1 MAREHDYNR
10 TMRKLSHITTLLVG
24 LLLMSGCTN
33 GLNALKLYRVPV
45 QQGNIVTQDMIDKI
59 KPGMTKSQ
67 VAFVLGEPVLRDPFN
82 ESKWIYI
89 YSIEVPGLF
98 TQKTRTTLFGVE
110 KEKFFLDLID
120 FSSNKFLKSSK
131 IFSLKFF

>member
-1 MAREHDYNR
+1 MARERDYNH
-10 TMRKLSHITTLLVG
+10 TMRKLTLITMLVVAFLLT
-24 LLLMSGCTN
+24 SGCTN

-82 ESKWIYI
+82 ESKWIYL

-98 TQKTRTTLFGVE
+98 TQKTRTTLFFDGD
-110 KEKFFLDLID
+110 K
-120 FSSNKFLKSSK
+120 LKSISGDLAPSEGK
-131 IFSLKFF
+131 ETETKSS

>member
-1 MAREHDYNR
+1 MW
-10 TMRKLSHITTLLVG
+10 KLSYITTLVVALI
-24 LLLMSGCTN
+24 LTSGCTN
-33 GLNALKLYRVPV
+33 GFSALKLYRVPV

-67 VAFVLGEPVLRDPFN
+67 VAFVLGEPVLRNPFN

-98 TQKTRTTLFGVE
+98 TQKTRTILFFDGNE
-110 KEKFFLDLID
+110 
-120 FSSNKFLKSSK
+120 LKSISGDLAPSEGK
-131 IFSLKFF
+131 DAETTDS

>member
-1 MAREHDYNR
+1 MVRERDYNN
-10 TMRKLSHITTLLVG
+10 TMRKLSHITALLVG

-67 VAFVLGEPVLRDPFN
+67 VAFVLGEPVLKDPFN

-98 TQKTRTTLFGVE
+98 AQKTSTTLFFDGDKLRSISGDLAPSE
-110 KEKFFLDLID
+110 GKEAETT
-120 FSSNKFLKSSK
+120 SS
-131 IFSLKFF
+131 

>member
-1 MAREHDYNR
+1 
-10 TMRKLSHITTLLVG
+10 
-24 LLLMSGCTN
+24 MSGCTY

-98 TQKTRTTLFGVE
+98 TQKTRTTLFFDGDE
-110 KEKFFLDLID
+110 
-120 FSSNKFLKSSK
+120 LKSISGDLAPSEGK
-131 IFSLKFF
+131 EAETTSS

>member
-1 MAREHDYNR
+1 
-10 TMRKLSHITTLLVG
+10 
-24 LLLMSGCTN
+24 
-33 GLNALKLYRVPV
+33 
-45 QQGNIVTQDMIDKI
+45 MIDKI

-98 TQKTRTTLFGVE
+98 TQKTRTTLFFDGDE
-110 KEKFFLDLID
+110 RKSISGDLAPSEGKEAETT
-120 FSSNKFLKSSK
+120 SS
-131 IFSLKFF
+131 

>member
-1 MAREHDYNR
+1 MIQERDYNHA
-10 TMRKLSHITTLLVG
+10 MRKMSQTKTLLIA
-24 LLLMSGCTN
+24 LLLTSGCTN
-33 GLNALKLYRVPV
+33 GLNVLKLYRVPV

-67 VAFVLGEPVLRDPFN
+67 VAFVLGEPVLKDPFN

-98 TQKTRTTLFGVE
+98 TQKTRTTLFFDGDE
-110 KEKFFLDLID
+110 
-120 FSSNKFLKSSK
+120 LKSIRGDLAPSEGK
-131 IFSLKFF
+131 ETETTSS

>member
-1 MAREHDYNR
+1 MPRERDYNHA
-10 TMRKLSHITTLLVG
+10 MRKLSHITTLLVT
-24 LLLMSGCTN
+24 LLLTSSCTN

-67 VAFVLGEPVLRDPFN
+67 VAFVLGEPVLKDPFN

-98 TQKTRTTLFGVE
+98 AQKTRTTLFFDGDE
-110 KEKFFLDLID
+110 LESISGDLAPSEGKETETT
-120 FSSNKFLKSSK
+120 SS
-131 IFSLKFF
+131 